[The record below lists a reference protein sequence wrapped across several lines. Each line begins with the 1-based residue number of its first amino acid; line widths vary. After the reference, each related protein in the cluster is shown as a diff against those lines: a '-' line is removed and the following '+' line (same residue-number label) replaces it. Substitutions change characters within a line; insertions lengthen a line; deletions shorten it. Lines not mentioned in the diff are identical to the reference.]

1 MAALPSLR
9 QLSYLVTLSETLHFT
24 EAARRSFVTQSTLS
38 GGIMELE
45 RLLGGVLVERD
56 RQNVRLTPLGEQ
68 VVARARVLLA
78 DAQDLMRLSREMS
91 EPLTGDLHLG
101 IIPTIAPFIL
111 TQLLSAVQKELP
123 RIKLHLHEAQSEK
136 IIESLEHG
144 TLDMVVLALPFDTHG
159 LKVKDIASEKLFVVC
174 HKKDQHALAA
184 KEIDDLDLSR
194 LILLEEGHCL
204 RDHTLSACPINDRKN
219 DSRLKASSLPTLLEM
234 VLANL
239 GFTMLPE
246 IAIQN
251 ASLVGHNELT
261 VHPIKNAPERTLALI
276 TRKSTPLQ
284 TEFDL
289 LHEILARITQNIL
302 SDNAKYMNHQG

>member
-101 IIPTIAPFIL
+101 VIPTIAPFIL
-111 TQLLSAVQKELP
+111 AQLLDEVHKQLP
-123 RIKLHLHEAQSEK
+123 KIQLHLHEAQSEK
-136 IIESLEHG
+136 IVEKLEHG
-144 TLDMVVLALPFDTHG
+144 NLDMVVLALPFDTRG
-159 LKVKDIASEKLFVVC
+159 LKVAEVATESLFLVCNKSDVAS
-174 HKKDQHALAA
+174 QA
-184 KEIDDLDLSR
+184 KSLEDLDLSR
-194 LILLEEGHCL
+194 LMLLEEGHCL
-204 RDHTLSACPINDRKN
+204 RDHTLSACPIGERKN
-219 DSRLKASSLPTLLEM
+219 DHRLKASSLPTLVEM
-234 VLANL
+234 VSADL
-239 GFTMLPE
+239 GFTLLPE
-246 IAIQN
+246 IAIHTN
-251 ASLVGHNELT
+251 M
-261 VHPIKNAPERTLALI
+261 IKANPDLMVKQIEAAPSRILALV

-284 TEFDL
+284 SEFDVL
-289 LHEILARITQNIL
+289 LQILQKITQNL
-302 SDNAKYMNHQG
+302 H

>member
-111 TQLLSAVQKELP
+111 TQLLDEVHRQLP
-123 RIKLHLHEAQSEK
+123 KIQLHLHEAQSEK
-136 IIESLEHG
+136 IVEKLEHG
-144 TLDMVVLALPFDTHG
+144 NLDMIVLALPFDTRG
-159 LKVKDIASEKLFVVC
+159 LKVAEIAKENLFVFYN
-174 HKKDQHALAA
+174 KNDKNAENANSL
-184 KEIDDLDLSR
+184 DDLDLSR
-194 LILLEEGHCL
+194 LMLLEEGHCL
-204 RDHTLSACPINDRKN
+204 RDHTLSACPVGERKN
-219 DSRLKASSLPTLLEM
+219 DHRLKASSLPTLVEM
-234 VLANL
+234 VSSNL
-239 GFTMLPE
+239 GFTLLPE
-246 IAIQN
+246 IALKNSMI
-251 ASLVGHNELT
+251 HFNEEIA
-261 VHPIKNAPERTLALI
+261 VKSIEDAPNRTLALV

-284 TEFDL
+284 SEFDVIFQ
-289 LHEILARITQNIL
+289 ILQKITAHL
-302 SDNAKYMNHQG
+302 E

>member
-111 TQLLSAVQKELP
+111 TQLLDEVHQQLP
-123 RIKLHLHEAQSEK
+123 KIQLHLHEAQSDKIVEK
-136 IIESLEHG
+136 LEHG
-144 TLDMVVLALPFDTHG
+144 NLDMIVLALPFDTRS
-159 LKVKDIASEKLFVVC
+159 LKVVEIAKEHLFLVYN
-174 HKKDQHALAA
+174 KKDKNAA
-184 KEIDDLDLSR
+184 NANSLDDLDLSR
-194 LILLEEGHCL
+194 LMLLEEGHCL
-204 RDHTLSACPINDRKN
+204 RDHALSACPVGERKN
-219 DSRLKASSLPTLLEM
+219 DQRLKASSLPTLVEM
-234 VLANL
+234 VSSDL
-239 GFTMLPE
+239 GFTLLPE
-246 IAIQN
+246 IALKNSMI
-251 ASLVGHNELT
+251 HFNEDIE
-261 VHPIKNAPERTLALI
+261 VKSIEDAPSRILALL

-284 TEFDL
+284 SEFDVIMQ
-289 LHEILARITQNIL
+289 ILQKITAHLQ
-302 SDNAKYMNHQG
+302 

>member
-101 IIPTIAPFIL
+101 VIPTIAPFIL
-111 TQLLSAVQKELP
+111 AQLLDEVHKQLP
-123 RIKLHLHEAQSEK
+123 KIQLHLHEAQSEK
-136 IIESLEHG
+136 IVEKLEHG
-144 TLDMVVLALPFDTHG
+144 NLDMVVLALPFDTRG
-159 LKVKDIASEKLFVVC
+159 LKVAEVAKESLFLVCNKSDIAS
-174 HKKDQHALAA
+174 QA
-184 KEIDDLDLSR
+184 KSLDDLDLSR
-194 LILLEEGHCL
+194 LMLLEEGHCL
-204 RDHTLSACPINDRKN
+204 RDHTLSACTIGERKN
-219 DSRLKASSLPTLLEM
+219 DHLLKASSLPTLVEM
-234 VLANL
+234 VSADL
-239 GFTMLPE
+239 GFTLLPE
-246 IAIQN
+246 IAIHTN
-251 ASLVGHNELT
+251 MIKANPELM
-261 VHPIKNAPERTLALI
+261 VKQIEAAPSRILALV

-284 TEFDL
+284 SEFDVL
-289 LHEILARITQNIL
+289 LQILQKITQNL
-302 SDNAKYMNHQG
+302 H

>member
-111 TQLLSAVQKELP
+111 AQLLDEVHKQLP
-123 RIKLHLHEAQSEK
+123 KIQLHLHEAQSEK
-136 IIESLEHG
+136 IVEKLEHANI
-144 TLDMVVLALPFDTHG
+144 DMVVLALPFDTRG
-159 LKVKDIASEKLFVVC
+159 LKVGEVARESLYLVC
-174 HKKDQHALAA
+174 NKADQHALNANSL
-184 KEIDDLDLSR
+184 DQLDLSR
-194 LILLEEGHCL
+194 LMLLEEGHCL
-204 RDHTLSACPINDRKN
+204 RDHTLSACPIGERKN
-219 DSRLKASSLPTLLEM
+219 DHRLKASSLPTLVEM
-234 VLANL
+234 VSANL
-239 GFTMLPE
+239 GFTLLPA
-246 IAIQN
+246 IAVHTTMIKAN
-251 ASLVGHNELT
+251 PELS
-261 VHPIKNAPERTLALI
+261 VKPIEAGPSRTLALV

-284 TEFDL
+284 SEFDVL
-289 LHEILARITQNIL
+289 LQILQKVTQDL
-302 SDNAKYMNHQG
+302 R

>member
-111 TQLLSAVQKELP
+111 SQLLDEVHKQLP
-123 RIKLHLHEAQSEK
+123 KIQLHLHEAQSEK
-136 IIESLEHG
+136 IIEKLEHG
-144 TLDMVVLALPFDTHG
+144 NLDMIVLALPFDTRG
-159 LKVKDIASEKLFVVC
+159 LKVAEI
-174 HKKDQHALAA
+174 A
-184 KEIDDLDLSR
+184 KENLYLVCNKTVHNPNTATSLDDLDLSR
-194 LILLEEGHCL
+194 LVLLEEGHCL
-204 RDHTLSACPINDRKN
+204 RNHTLSACPIGERKN
-219 DSRLKASSLPTLLEM
+219 DHRLKASSLPTLVEM
-234 VLANL
+234 VSSNL
-239 GFTMLPE
+239 GFTLLPE
-246 IAIQN
+246 IAIHTN
-251 ASLVGHNELT
+251 MIKANPELV
-261 VHPIKNAPERTLALI
+261 VKSIDAAPSRTLALL

-284 TEFDL
+284 SEFDVL
-289 LHEILARITQNIL
+289 LQILQKITQHL
-302 SDNAKYMNHQG
+302 H

>member
-101 IIPTIAPFIL
+101 VIPTIAPFIL
-111 TQLLSAVQKELP
+111 AQLLDEVHKQLP
-123 RIKLHLHEAQSEK
+123 KIQLHLHEAQSEK
-136 IIESLEHG
+136 IVEKLEHG
-144 TLDMVVLALPFDTHG
+144 NLDMVVLALPFDTRG
-159 LKVKDIASEKLFVVC
+159 LKVAEVATESLFLVCNKSDVAS
-174 HKKDQHALAA
+174 QA
-184 KEIDDLDLSR
+184 KSLDDLDLSR
-194 LILLEEGHCL
+194 LMLLEEGHCL
-204 RDHTLSACPINDRKN
+204 RDHTLSACPIGERKN
-219 DSRLKASSLPTLLEM
+219 DHRLKASSLPTLVEM
-234 VLANL
+234 VSADL
-239 GFTMLPE
+239 GFTLLPE
-246 IAIQN
+246 IAIHTN
-251 ASLVGHNELT
+251 M
-261 VHPIKNAPERTLALI
+261 IKANPDLMVKQIEAAPSRILALV

-284 TEFDL
+284 SEFDVL
-289 LHEILARITQNIL
+289 LQILQKITQDL
-302 SDNAKYMNHQG
+302 H

>member
-101 IIPTIAPFIL
+101 VIPTIAPFIL
-111 TQLLSAVQKELP
+111 AQLLDEVHKQLP
-123 RIKLHLHEAQSEK
+123 KIQLHLHEAQSEK
-136 IIESLEHG
+136 IVEKLEHG
-144 TLDMVVLALPFDTHG
+144 NLDMVVLALPFDTRG
-159 LKVKDIASEKLFVVC
+159 LKVAEVAKESLFLVCNKSDIAS
-174 HKKDQHALAA
+174 QA
-184 KEIDDLDLSR
+184 KSLDDLDLSR
-194 LILLEEGHCL
+194 LMLLEEGHCL
-204 RDHTLSACPINDRKN
+204 RDHTLSACPIGERKK
-219 DSRLKASSLPTLLEM
+219 DHRLKASSLPTLVEM
-234 VLANL
+234 VSADL
-239 GFTMLPE
+239 GFTLLPE
-246 IAIQN
+246 IAIHTN
-251 ASLVGHNELT
+251 MIKANPELM
-261 VHPIKNAPERTLALI
+261 VKQIEAAPSRILALV

-284 TEFDL
+284 SEFDVL
-289 LHEILARITQNIL
+289 LQILQKITQNL
-302 SDNAKYMNHQG
+302 H

>member
-111 TQLLSAVQKELP
+111 TQLLDEVHQQLP
-123 RIKLHLHEAQSEK
+123 KIQLHLHEAQSEK
-136 IIESLEHG
+136 IVEKLEHG
-144 TLDMVVLALPFDTHG
+144 NLDMIVLALPFDTRG
-159 LKVKDIASEKLFVVC
+159 LKVVEIAKEHLFLVYN
-174 HKKDQHALAA
+174 KKDKNAA
-184 KEIDDLDLSR
+184 NANSLDDLDLSR
-194 LILLEEGHCL
+194 LMLLEEGHCL
-204 RDHTLSACPINDRKN
+204 RDHTLSACPVGERKI
-219 DSRLKASSLPTLLEM
+219 DHRLKASSLPTLVEM
-234 VLANL
+234 VSSDL
-239 GFTMLPE
+239 GFTLLPE
-246 IAIQN
+246 IALKNNMI
-251 ASLVGHNELT
+251 HFNEDIE
-261 VHPIKNAPERTLALI
+261 VKSIEDAPSRILALL

-284 TEFDL
+284 SEFDV
-289 LHEILARITQNIL
+289 ILQILQKITAHL
-302 SDNAKYMNHQG
+302 E

>member
-101 IIPTIAPFIL
+101 IIPTIAPFL
-111 TQLLSAVQKELP
+111 LSQLLDEVHKQLP
-123 RIKLHLHEAQSEK
+123 KIQLHLHEAQSEK
-136 IIESLEHG
+136 IVEKLEHG
-144 TLDMVVLALPFDTHG
+144 NLDMIVLALPFDTRG
-159 LKVKDIASEKLFVVC
+159 LKVAEI
-174 HKKDQHALAA
+174 A
-184 KEIDDLDLSR
+184 KESLYLVHNRTDQNAAHAVSLDDLDLSR
-194 LILLEEGHCL
+194 LMLLEEGHCL
-204 RDHTLSACPINDRKN
+204 RDHALSACPIGERKN
-219 DSRLKASSLPTLLEM
+219 DHRLKASSLPTLVEM
-234 VLANL
+234 VSANL
-239 GFTMLPE
+239 GFTLLPE
-246 IAIQN
+246 IAIHTN
-251 ASLVGHNELT
+251 MIKANPNLAIK
-261 VHPIKNAPERTLALI
+261 PIEAGPSRTLALI

-284 TEFDL
+284 SEFDVL
-289 LHEILARITQNIL
+289 LQIFQKIMQNL
-302 SDNAKYMNHQG
+302 H

>member
-24 EAARRSFVTQSTLS
+24 QAARRSFVTQSTLS

-101 IIPTIAPFIL
+101 IIPTIAPFVL
-111 TQLLSAVQKELP
+111 SRLLEEVHEHLP
-123 RIKLHLHEAQSEK
+123 KIKLHLHEAQSEK
-136 IIESLEHG
+136 IIERLEHG
-144 TLDMVVLALPFDTHG
+144 NLDMVFLALPFDTRG
-159 LKVKDIASEKLFVVC
+159 LKVAEI
-174 HKKDQHALAA
+174 A
-184 KEIDDLDLSR
+184 KEELYLACNVNDAESIQAKSLNDLNLAH
-194 LILLEEGHCL
+194 LMLLEEGHCL
-204 RDHTLSACPINDRKN
+204 RDHALSACPIDERKN
-219 DSRLKASSLPTLLEM
+219 DHHLKASSLPTLVEM
-234 VLANL
+234 VNANL
-239 GFTMLPE
+239 GFTLIPE
-246 IAIQN
+246 IAAQAN
-251 ASLVGHNELT
+251 MLKNNEQI
-261 VHPIKNAPERTLALI
+261 VVKAIADAPSRSLALV

-284 TEFDL
+284 NEFDVL
-289 LHEILARITQNIL
+289 FEILQRISQEVR
-302 SDNAKYMNHQG
+302 

>member
-111 TQLLSAVQKELP
+111 TQLLDEVHQQLP
-123 RIKLHLHEAQSEK
+123 KIQLHLHEAQSDKIVEK
-136 IIESLEHG
+136 LEHG
-144 TLDMVVLALPFDTHG
+144 NLDMIVLALPFDTRS
-159 LKVKDIASEKLFVVC
+159 LKVVEIAKEHLFLVYN
-174 HKKDQHALAA
+174 KKDKNATNANSL
-184 KEIDDLDLSR
+184 DDLDLSR
-194 LILLEEGHCL
+194 LMLLEEGHCL
-204 RDHTLSACPINDRKN
+204 RDHALSACPVGERKN
-219 DSRLKASSLPTLLEM
+219 DQRLKASSLPTLVEM
-234 VLANL
+234 VSSDL
-239 GFTMLPE
+239 GFTLLPE
-246 IAIQN
+246 IALKNSMI
-251 ASLVGHNELT
+251 HFNEA
-261 VHPIKNAPERTLALI
+261 IEEKSIEDAPSRILALL

-284 TEFDL
+284 SEFDV
-289 LHEILARITQNIL
+289 ILQILQKITAHLQ
-302 SDNAKYMNHQG
+302 

>member
-101 IIPTIAPFIL
+101 VIPTIAPFIL
-111 TQLLSAVQKELP
+111 AQLLDEVHKQLP
-123 RIKLHLHEAQSEK
+123 KIQLHLHEAQSEK
-136 IIESLEHG
+136 IVEKLEHG
-144 TLDMVVLALPFDTHG
+144 NLDMVVLALPFDTRG
-159 LKVKDIASEKLFVVC
+159 LKVAEVAKESLFLVCNKSDIAS
-174 HKKDQHALAA
+174 QA
-184 KEIDDLDLSR
+184 KSLDDLDLSR
-194 LILLEEGHCL
+194 LMLLEEGHCL
-204 RDHTLSACPINDRKN
+204 RDHTLSVCPIGERKN
-219 DSRLKASSLPTLLEM
+219 DHRLKASSLPTLVEM
-234 VLANL
+234 VSANL
-239 GFTMLPE
+239 GFTLLPE
-246 IAIQN
+246 IAIHTN
-251 ASLVGHNELT
+251 M
-261 VHPIKNAPERTLALI
+261 IKANPDLMVKQIEAAPSRILALV

-284 TEFDL
+284 SEFDVL
-289 LHEILARITQNIL
+289 LQILQKITQDL
-302 SDNAKYMNHQG
+302 H

>member
-9 QLSYLVTLSETLHFT
+9 QLSYLVTLSETLNFT

-111 TQLLSAVQKELP
+111 TPLLEEVHKQLPKIQ
-123 RIKLHLHEAQSEK
+123 LHLHEAQSEK
-136 IIESLEHG
+136 IVERLEHG
-144 TLDMVVLALPFDTHG
+144 NLDMVLLALPFDTRG
-159 LKVKDIASEKLFVVC
+159 LKVSEVAKEDLYLVC
-174 HKKDQHALAA
+174 NKHDQHSLNAQSL
-184 KEIDDLDLSR
+184 DDLDLSR
-194 LILLEEGHCL
+194 LMLLEEGHCL
-204 RDHTLSACPINDRKN
+204 RDHALSACPIGERKN
-219 DSRLKASSLPTLLEM
+219 DNRLKASSLPTLIEM
-234 VLANL
+234 VSSNL
-239 GFTMLPE
+239 GFTLLPA
-246 IAIQN
+246 IAIETHMLKGN
-251 ASLVGHNELT
+251 DELV
-261 VHPIKNAPERTLALI
+261 IKPLQDAPSRTLALI

-284 TEFDL
+284 SEFDV
-289 LHEILARITQNIL
+289 ILGILKKITANL
-302 SDNAKYMNHQG
+302 N

>member
-111 TQLLSAVQKELP
+111 TPLLEEVHKQLPKIQ
-123 RIKLHLHEAQSEK
+123 LHLHEAQSEK
-136 IIESLEHG
+136 IVERLEHG
-144 TLDMVVLALPFDTHG
+144 NLDMVLLALPFDTRG
-159 LKVKDIASEKLFVVC
+159 LKVSEV
-174 HKKDQHALAA
+174 A
-184 KEIDDLDLSR
+184 KEDLYLVCNKHNQHSLNAQSLDDLDLSR
-194 LILLEEGHCL
+194 LMLLEEGHCL
-204 RDHTLSACPINDRKN
+204 RDHALSACPIGERKN
-219 DSRLKASSLPTLLEM
+219 DNRLKASSLPTLIEM
-234 VLANL
+234 VSSNL
-239 GFTMLPE
+239 GFTLLPA
-246 IAIQN
+246 IAIETHMLKGN
-251 ASLVGHNELT
+251 DELV
-261 VHPIKNAPERTLALI
+261 IKPLQDAPSRTLALI

-284 TEFDL
+284 SEFDV
-289 LHEILARITQNIL
+289 ILGILKKITANL
-302 SDNAKYMNHQG
+302 N

>member
-101 IIPTIAPFIL
+101 VIPTIAPFIL
-111 TQLLSAVQKELP
+111 AQLLDEVHKQLP
-123 RIKLHLHEAQSEK
+123 KIQLHLHEAQSEK
-136 IIESLEHG
+136 IVEKLEHG
-144 TLDMVVLALPFDTHG
+144 NLDMVVLALPFDTRG
-159 LKVKDIASEKLFVVC
+159 LKVAEVAKESLFLVCNKSDIAS
-174 HKKDQHALAA
+174 QA
-184 KEIDDLDLSR
+184 KSLDDLDLSR
-194 LILLEEGHCL
+194 LMLLEEGHCL
-204 RDHTLSACPINDRKN
+204 RDHTLSACPIGERKN
-219 DSRLKASSLPTLLEM
+219 DQRLKASSLPTLVEM
-234 VLANL
+234 VSANL
-239 GFTMLPE
+239 GFTLLPE
-246 IAIQN
+246 IAIHN
-251 ASLVGHNELT
+251 AM
-261 VHPIKNAPERTLALI
+261 IKSNPDLQIKSIEAAPSRTLALV

-284 TEFDL
+284 SEFDVL
-289 LHEILARITQNIL
+289 LQILQKITQN
-302 SDNAKYMNHQG
+302 AV

>member
-101 IIPTIAPFIL
+101 IIPTIAPFL
-111 TQLLSAVQKELP
+111 LSQLLDEVHKQLP
-123 RIKLHLHEAQSEK
+123 KIQLHLHETKKKKIVEK
-136 IIESLEHG
+136 LEHG
-144 TLDMVVLALPFDTHG
+144 NLDMIVLALPFDTRG
-159 LKVKDIASEKLFVVC
+159 LKVAEI
-174 HKKDQHALAA
+174 A
-184 KEIDDLDLSR
+184 KESLYLVHNRTDQNAAHAVSLDDLDLSR
-194 LILLEEGHCL
+194 LMLLEEGHCL
-204 RDHTLSACPINDRKN
+204 RDHALSACPIGERKN
-219 DSRLKASSLPTLLEM
+219 DHRLKASSLPTLVEM
-234 VLANL
+234 VSANL
-239 GFTMLPE
+239 GFTLLPE
-246 IAIQN
+246 IAIHTN
-251 ASLVGHNELT
+251 MIKANPNLAIK
-261 VHPIKNAPERTLALI
+261 PIEAGPSRTLALI

-284 TEFDL
+284 SEFDVL
-289 LHEILARITQNIL
+289 LQIFQKIMQNL
-302 SDNAKYMNHQG
+302 H

>member
-101 IIPTIAPFIL
+101 VIPTIAPFL
-111 TQLLSAVQKELP
+111 LSQLLEEVHKQLP
-123 RIKLHLHEAQSEK
+123 KIQLHLHEAQSEK
-136 IIESLEHG
+136 IVEKLEHG
-144 TLDMVVLALPFDTHG
+144 NLDMVALALPFDTRG
-159 LKVKDIASEKLFVVC
+159 LKVAEIAKENLYLVYQKS
-174 HKKDQHALAA
+174 DQHAAHANSL
-184 KEIDDLDLSR
+184 EDLDLSR
-194 LILLEEGHCL
+194 LMLLEEGHCL
-204 RDHTLSACPINDRKN
+204 RDHALSACPIGERKN
-219 DSRLKASSLPTLLEM
+219 DHRLKASSLPTLIEM
-234 VLANL
+234 VSAYVV
-239 GFTMLPE
+239 FTLLPE
-246 IAIQN
+246 IAIYTN
-251 ASLVGHNELT
+251 MIKANPEILVK
-261 VHPIKNAPERTLALI
+261 PINSAPSRTLALV

-284 TEFDL
+284 SEFDVL
-289 LHEILARITQNIL
+289 LQIFQKITQH
-302 SDNAKYMNHQG
+302 NAA

>member
-101 IIPTIAPFIL
+101 VIPTIAPFL
-111 TQLLSAVQKELP
+111 LSQLLDEVHKQLP
-123 RIKLHLHEAQSEK
+123 KIQLHLHEAQSEK
-136 IIESLEHG
+136 IVEKLEHG
-144 TLDMVVLALPFDTHG
+144 NLDMVALALPFDTRG
-159 LKVKDIASEKLFVVC
+159 LKVAEIAKENLYLVYQKS
-174 HKKDQHALAA
+174 DQHAAQANSL
-184 KEIDDLDLSR
+184 EDLDLSR
-194 LILLEEGHCL
+194 LMLLEEGHCL
-204 RDHTLSACPINDRKN
+204 RDHALSACPIGERKN
-219 DSRLKASSLPTLLEM
+219 DHRLKASSLPTLIEM
-234 VLANL
+234 VSANL
-239 GFTMLPE
+239 GFTLLPE
-246 IAIQN
+246 IAIHTN
-251 ASLVGHNELT
+251 MVKANPEILVK
-261 VHPIKNAPERTLALI
+261 PIDSAPSRTLALV

-284 TEFDL
+284 SEFDVL
-289 LHEILARITQNIL
+289 LQIFQKITQH
-302 SDNAKYMNHQG
+302 DAA

>member
-101 IIPTIAPFIL
+101 VIPTIAPFIL
-111 TQLLSAVQKELP
+111 AQLLDEVHKQLP
-123 RIKLHLHEAQSEK
+123 KIQLHLHEAQSEK
-136 IIESLEHG
+136 IVEKLEHG
-144 TLDMVVLALPFDTHG
+144 NLDMVVLALPFDTRG
-159 LKVKDIASEKLFVVC
+159 LKVAEVATESLFLVCNKSDVAS
-174 HKKDQHALAA
+174 QA
-184 KEIDDLDLSR
+184 KSLDDLDLSR
-194 LILLEEGHCL
+194 LMLLEEGHCL
-204 RDHTLSACPINDRKN
+204 RDHTLSACPIGERKN
-219 DSRLKASSLPTLLEM
+219 DHRLKASSLPTLVEM
-234 VLANL
+234 VSADL
-239 GFTMLPE
+239 GFTLLPE
-246 IAIQN
+246 IAIHTN
-251 ASLVGHNELT
+251 MIKANPELM
-261 VHPIKNAPERTLALI
+261 VKQIEAAPSRILALV

-284 TEFDL
+284 SEFDVL
-289 LHEILARITQNIL
+289 LQILQKITQNL
-302 SDNAKYMNHQG
+302 H

>member
-111 TQLLSAVQKELP
+111 TQLLDEVHQQLP
-123 RIKLHLHEAQSEK
+123 KIQLHLHEAQSEK
-136 IIESLEHG
+136 IVEKLEHG
-144 TLDMVVLALPFDTHG
+144 NLDMIVLALPFDTRS
-159 LKVKDIASEKLFVVC
+159 LKVVEIAKEHLFLVYN
-174 HKKDQHALAA
+174 KKDKNATNANSL
-184 KEIDDLDLSR
+184 DDLDLSR
-194 LILLEEGHCL
+194 LMLLEEGHCL
-204 RDHTLSACPINDRKN
+204 RDHALSACPVGERKN
-219 DSRLKASSLPTLLEM
+219 DQRLKASSLPTLVEM
-234 VLANL
+234 VSSDL
-239 GFTMLPE
+239 GFTLLPE
-246 IAIQN
+246 IA
-251 ASLVGHNELT
+251 L
-261 VHPIKNAPERTLALI
+261 KNSMIHFNKDIEVKSIEDAPSRILALL

-284 TEFDL
+284 SEFDVIMQ
-289 LHEILARITQNIL
+289 ILQKITAHLQ
-302 SDNAKYMNHQG
+302 

>member
-101 IIPTIAPFIL
+101 VIPTIAPFIL
-111 TQLLSAVQKELP
+111 AQLLDEVHKQLP
-123 RIKLHLHEAQSEK
+123 KIQLHLHEAQSEK
-136 IIESLEHG
+136 IVEKLEHG
-144 TLDMVVLALPFDTHG
+144 NLDMVVLALPFDTRG
-159 LKVKDIASEKLFVVC
+159 LKVAEVAKESLFLVCNKSDIAS
-174 HKKDQHALAA
+174 QA
-184 KEIDDLDLSR
+184 KSLDDLDLSR
-194 LILLEEGHCL
+194 LMLLEEGHCL
-204 RDHTLSACPINDRKN
+204 RDHTLSACPIGERKN
-219 DSRLKASSLPTLLEM
+219 DHRLKASSLPTLVEM
-234 VLANL
+234 VSADL
-239 GFTMLPE
+239 GFTLLPE
-246 IAIQN
+246 IAIHTNMIKANPDLMVKQIE
-251 ASLVGHNELT
+251 ALV
-261 VHPIKNAPERTLALI
+261 

-284 TEFDL
+284 SEFDVL
-289 LHEILARITQNIL
+289 LQILQKITQNL
-302 SDNAKYMNHQG
+302 H

>member
-101 IIPTIAPFIL
+101 VIPTIAPFIL
-111 TQLLSAVQKELP
+111 AQLLDEVHKQLP
-123 RIKLHLHEAQSEK
+123 KIQLHLHEAQSEK
-136 IIESLEHG
+136 IVEKLEHG
-144 TLDMVVLALPFDTHG
+144 NLDMVVLALPFDTRG
-159 LKVKDIASEKLFVVC
+159 LKVAEVATESLFLVCNKSDVAS
-174 HKKDQHALAA
+174 QA
-184 KEIDDLDLSR
+184 KSLDDVDLSR
-194 LILLEEGHCL
+194 FMLLEEGHCL
-204 RDHTLSACPINDRKN
+204 RDHTLSACPIGERKN
-219 DSRLKASSLPTLLEM
+219 DHRLKASSLPTLVEM
-234 VLANL
+234 VSADL
-239 GFTMLPE
+239 GFTLLPE
-246 IAIQN
+246 IAIHTN
-251 ASLVGHNELT
+251 MIKANPELM
-261 VHPIKNAPERTLALI
+261 VKQIEAAPSRILALV

-284 TEFDL
+284 SEFDVL
-289 LHEILARITQNIL
+289 LQILQKITQNL
-302 SDNAKYMNHQG
+302 H

>member
-101 IIPTIAPFIL
+101 VIPTIAPFIL
-111 TQLLSAVQKELP
+111 AQLLDEVHKQLP
-123 RIKLHLHEAQSEK
+123 KIQLHLHEAQSEK
-136 IIESLEHG
+136 IVEKLEHG
-144 TLDMVVLALPFDTHG
+144 NLDMVVLALPFDTRG
-159 LKVKDIASEKLFVVC
+159 LKVAEVAKESLFLVCNKSDIAS
-174 HKKDQHALAA
+174 QA
-184 KEIDDLDLSR
+184 KSLDDLDLSR
-194 LILLEEGHCL
+194 LMLLEEGHCL
-204 RDHTLSACPINDRKN
+204 RDHTLSACPIGERKN
-219 DSRLKASSLPTLLEM
+219 DHRLKASSLPTLVEM
-234 VLANL
+234 VSADL
-239 GFTMLPE
+239 GFTLLPE
-246 IAIQN
+246 IAIHTN
-251 ASLVGHNELT
+251 M
-261 VHPIKNAPERTLALI
+261 IKANPDLMVKQIEAAPSRILALV
-276 TRKSTPLQ
+276 TRKSAPLQ
-284 TEFDL
+284 SEFDVL
-289 LHEILARITQNIL
+289 LQILQKITQDL
-302 SDNAKYMNHQG
+302 H

>member
-111 TQLLSAVQKELP
+111 TQLLDEVHRQLP
-123 RIKLHLHEAQSEK
+123 KIQLHLHEAQSEK
-136 IIESLEHG
+136 IVEKLEHG
-144 TLDMVVLALPFDTHG
+144 NLDMIVLALPFDTRG
-159 LKVKDIASEKLFVVC
+159 LKVAEIAKENLFVVYN
-174 HKKDQHALAA
+174 KNDKNAENANSL
-184 KEIDDLDLSR
+184 DDLDLSR
-194 LILLEEGHCL
+194 LMLLEEGHCL
-204 RDHTLSACPINDRKN
+204 RDHTLSACPVGERKN
-219 DSRLKASSLPTLLEM
+219 DHRLKASSLPTLVEM
-234 VLANL
+234 VSSNL
-239 GFTMLPE
+239 GFTLLPE
-246 IAIQN
+246 IALKNSMI
-251 ASLVGHNELT
+251 HFNEEIA
-261 VHPIKNAPERTLALI
+261 VKSIEDAPNRTLALV

-284 TEFDL
+284 SEFDVIFQ
-289 LHEILARITQNIL
+289 ILQKITAHL
-302 SDNAKYMNHQG
+302 E

>member
-101 IIPTIAPFIL
+101 VIPTIAPFIL
-111 TQLLSAVQKELP
+111 AQLLDEVHKQLP
-123 RIKLHLHEAQSEK
+123 KIQLHLHEAQSDKIVEK
-136 IIESLEHG
+136 LEHG
-144 TLDMVVLALPFDTHG
+144 NLDMVDLALPFDTRG
-159 LKVKDIASEKLFVVC
+159 LKVAEVAKESLFLVCNKSDIAS
-174 HKKDQHALAA
+174 QA
-184 KEIDDLDLSR
+184 KSLDDLDLSR
-194 LILLEEGHCL
+194 LMLLEEGHCL
-204 RDHTLSACPINDRKN
+204 RDHTLSACPIGERKN
-219 DSRLKASSLPTLLEM
+219 DHRLKASSLPTLVEM
-234 VLANL
+234 VSADL
-239 GFTMLPE
+239 GFTLLPE
-246 IAIQN
+246 IAIHTN
-251 ASLVGHNELT
+251 M
-261 VHPIKNAPERTLALI
+261 IKANPDLMVKQIEAAPSRILALV

-284 TEFDL
+284 SEFDVL
-289 LHEILARITQNIL
+289 LQILQKITQDL
-302 SDNAKYMNHQG
+302 H

>member
-91 EPLTGDLHLG
+91 EPLTVDLHLG
-101 IIPTIAPFIL
+101 VIPTIAPFIL
-111 TQLLSAVQKELP
+111 AQLLDEVHKQLP
-123 RIKLHLHEAQSEK
+123 KIQLHLHEAQSEK
-136 IIESLEHG
+136 IVEKLEHG
-144 TLDMVVLALPFDTHG
+144 NLDMVVLALPFDTRG
-159 LKVKDIASEKLFVVC
+159 LKVAEVAKESLFLVCNKSDIAS
-174 HKKDQHALAA
+174 QA
-184 KEIDDLDLSR
+184 KSLDDLDLSR
-194 LILLEEGHCL
+194 LMLLEEGHCL
-204 RDHTLSACPINDRKN
+204 RYHTLSACPIGERKN
-219 DSRLKASSLPTLLEM
+219 DHRLKASSLPTLVEM
-234 VLANL
+234 VSADL
-239 GFTMLPE
+239 GFTLLPE
-246 IAIQN
+246 IAIHTN
-251 ASLVGHNELT
+251 M
-261 VHPIKNAPERTLALI
+261 IKANPDLMVKQIEAAPSRILALV

-284 TEFDL
+284 SEFDVL
-289 LHEILARITQNIL
+289 LQILQKITQNL
-302 SDNAKYMNHQG
+302 H

>member
-101 IIPTIAPFIL
+101 VIPTIAPFIL
-111 TQLLSAVQKELP
+111 AQLLDEVHKQLP
-123 RIKLHLHEAQSEK
+123 KIQLHLHEAQSEK
-136 IIESLEHG
+136 IVEKLEHG
-144 TLDMVVLALPFDTHG
+144 NLDMIVLALPFDTRG
-159 LKVKDIASEKLFVVC
+159 LKVAEVAKESLFLVCNKSDIAS
-174 HKKDQHALAA
+174 QA
-184 KEIDDLDLSR
+184 KSLDDLDLSR
-194 LILLEEGHCL
+194 LMLLEEGHCL
-204 RDHTLSACPINDRKN
+204 RDHTLSACPIGERKN
-219 DSRLKASSLPTLLEM
+219 DHRLKASSLPTLVEM
-234 VLANL
+234 VSADL
-239 GFTMLPE
+239 GFTLLPE
-246 IAIQN
+246 IAIHTN
-251 ASLVGHNELT
+251 M
-261 VHPIKNAPERTLALI
+261 IKANPDLMVKQIEEAPSRILALV

-284 TEFDL
+284 SEFDVL
-289 LHEILARITQNIL
+289 LQILQKITQDL
-302 SDNAKYMNHQG
+302 H

>member
-111 TQLLSAVQKELP
+111 TQLLDEVHRQLP
-123 RIKLHLHEAQSEK
+123 KIQLHLHEAQSEK
-136 IIESLEHG
+136 IVEKLEHG
-144 TLDMVVLALPFDTHG
+144 NLDMIVLALPFDTRG
-159 LKVKDIASEKLFVVC
+159 LKVAEIAKENLFVVYN
-174 HKKDQHALAA
+174 KNDKNAENANSL
-184 KEIDDLDLSR
+184 DDLDLSR
-194 LILLEEGHCL
+194 LMLLEEGHCL
-204 RDHTLSACPINDRKN
+204 RDHTLSACPVGERKN
-219 DSRLKASSLPTLLEM
+219 DHRLKASSLPTLVEM
-234 VLANL
+234 VSSNL
-239 GFTMLPE
+239 GFTLLPE
-246 IAIQN
+246 IALKNSMI
-251 ASLVGHNELT
+251 HFNEEIA
-261 VHPIKNAPERTLALI
+261 VKSIEAAPSRTLALV

-284 TEFDL
+284 SEFDVIFQ
-289 LHEILARITQNIL
+289 ILQKITAHL
-302 SDNAKYMNHQG
+302 E